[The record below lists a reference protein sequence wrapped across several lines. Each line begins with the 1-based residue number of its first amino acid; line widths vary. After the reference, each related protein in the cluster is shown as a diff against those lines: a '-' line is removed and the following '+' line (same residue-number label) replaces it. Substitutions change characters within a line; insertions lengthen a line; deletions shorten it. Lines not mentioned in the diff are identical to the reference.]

1 MSRRSASPRPGPLSA
16 WQHVQHVL
24 FYLHIALATLVIG
37 LVGIV
42 PVLMRGRAGANAVAT
57 RWIGYMILAAR
68 LHLGLTCEVRG
79 TPPATDCIVAAK
91 HQSFWDILVIAHAVP
106 RRAFIMKRE
115 VMRVPVMGWYAWKTG
130 CIPIDR
136 TRGRDALGAISV
148 TINQR
153 MAGEGLGQ
161 LIIYPEGTR
170 TLPGQRRP
178 YKHGVATIRA
188 ATGLPVVPVAV
199 NTGMFWPKKGW
210 GIRPGRAVVEFLPAI
225 GPELPQDSLMPRLE
239 AEIETRSDHLMAE
252 AGLTLPRTGG
262 DDTADGYL
270 SS

>member
-1 MSRRSASPRPGPLSA
+1 MNRPGPMTP
-16 WQHVQHVL
+16 VQHLRNLL
-24 FYLHIALATLVIG
+24 FYIHLIFATLIIG
-37 LVGIV
+37 ILGI
-42 PVLMRGRAGANAVAT
+42 PSLRRGRDGANAVAT
-57 RWIGYMILAAR
+57 RWIGHFIWAAR
-68 LHLGLTCEVRG
+68 VYLNLTCEIRG
-79 TPPATDCIVAAK
+79 TPPTQNCIVAAK
-91 HQSFWDILVIAHAVP
+91 HQSFWDIMVIAHAVP

-136 TRGRDALGAISV
+136 TRGRDAMAAINA

-153 MAGEGLGQ
+153 MSAEGVGQ

-188 ATGLPVVPVAV
+188 GTGLPVVPVAV
-199 NTGMFWPKKGW
+199 NCGMFWPRGGW
-210 GIRPGRAVVEFLPAI
+210 GIRPGRSVVEFLPVI
-225 GPELPQDSLMPRLE
+225 GPDIPAEGLMPRLE
-239 AEIETRSDHLMAE
+239 AEIETTSDRLMAE
-252 AGLTLPRTGG
+252 AGLRLPEPGG
-262 DDTADGYL
+262 ADDSPARPGGHL